1 MKVVVDT
8 NVVVSGVFFGG
19 TPGRVLAAWSA
30 GKFAMVLSPAILDE
44 YRRVGH
50 ELGHRHPELNAAFEP
65 VLTLIAMN
73 AIIVDAPE
81 LAGPVSADPDDDKF
95 LAAALATQ
103 TQVIVSGDRD
113 LREVSGWR
121 GIDVLSPRQFL
132 DQHLSAS

>member
-1 MKVVVDT
+1 MKVVLDT

-50 ELGHRHPELNAAFEP
+50 DLGHRHPELNAAFEP

-73 AIIVDAPE
+73 AIIVDAPA
-81 LAGPVSADPDDDKF
+81 LADPVSADPDDDMF
-95 LAAALATQ
+95 LAAAIAAQ
-103 TQVIVSGDRD
+103 ASVIVSGDRD
-113 LREVSGWR
+113 LLNVSGWR
-121 GIDVLSPRQFL
+121 DIAVLSPRQFL
-132 DQHLSAS
+132 DQRLSA